1 MVTDFSSSY
10 FLCCILSFWCSIE
23 MLHRSAV
30 LLTLNQLF
38 CLLPFL
44 TFLFL
49 LLRFLFFFFF
59 LFSVFSGRSY
69 AVFCFL
75 WGKPNT
81 WSVGSCISRVCDQQV
96 SLDHAQHLHQTGR
109 FGALGLVFLVAQIM
123 ALRHV
128 ASQVGSRRLL
138 CMCFLCACLSNLL

>member
-1 MVTDFSSSY
+1 MGLQS
-10 FLCCILSFWCSIE
+10 ILS
-23 MLHRSAV
+23 
-30 LLTLNQLF
+30 QLF

-44 TFLFL
+44 IFFL
-49 LLRFLFFFFF
+49 LLHFLFFS

-81 WSVGSCISRVCDQQV
+81 WSVGSCVSRVCDQQV
-96 SLDHAQHLHQTGR
+96 SFDHAQHLHQTGR

-123 ALRHV
+123 ALRHI
-128 ASQVGSRRLL
+128 ASQGGSRRLL
-138 CMCFLCACLSNLL
+138 CVCFLCACLSNLL